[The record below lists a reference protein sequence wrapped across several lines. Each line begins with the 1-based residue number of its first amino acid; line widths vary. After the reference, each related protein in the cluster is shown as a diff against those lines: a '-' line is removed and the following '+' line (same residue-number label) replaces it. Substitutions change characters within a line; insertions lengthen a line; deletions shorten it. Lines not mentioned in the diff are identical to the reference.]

1 MAKTKYGHFMKNFSF
16 KDYGPG
22 DFRQGTKMAG
32 DFLGYDVCIEYGTFY
47 AAGKMGKAPYD
58 AVAHDYDKV
67 MIWMGTDT
75 YDMGYLGAEVELCLG
90 EEKEKHMITTATAVA
105 LPKGSPHLPA
115 DITRMDDRF
124 IYMTVS
130 VAAKTKA
137 KSITLDDRPVQQAD
151 FMRSK
156 YRENVQHLAFTRN
169 GPWHYGPLNPDT
181 HDGAITDIHGKDFE
195 FHMSYESM
203 NKAPY
208 RFGPVPDKPHVHPYT
223 EFLLF
228 MGADCDDLSDLGAEV
243 EVYMGKEM
251 EKHIITKPGVA
262 IQPKGHA
269 HCPVIVNKQDKPWI
283 FAVVRPWGHGGRGKS
298 GYLP

>member
-1 MAKTKYGHFMKNFSF
+1 MAKTKYGHFIKSFSF

-130 VAAKTKA
+130 LAAKTKA

-181 HDGAITDIHGKDFE
+181 HDGAITEIHGKDFE